1 MDGLVVGKIL
11 NTHGLK
17 GELKIKNLSDFDRFY
32 KGSKLYIEYK
42 NNMIEVYVDSVKD
55 YDNLI
60 LVTFKGLNDINLVEK
75 YKNSYLWIDKL
86 NLDKLD
92 NDEYYYYELKGLP
105 VYNEEGK
112 LRGSVVEVR
121 EIPQGEM
128 LVVKNGSK
136 NSFIPFRKEFIKEV
150 LKDKIIIHEIEGL
163 IYED

>member
-17 GELKIKNLSDFDRFY
+17 GELKVKNLSDFDRFY
-32 KGSKLYIEYK
+32 NGSKLYIEYK
-42 NNMIEVYVDSVKD
+42 NNMIEVTVDSVKD

-60 LVTFKGLNDINLVEK
+60 LVTFKDLNDINLVEK
-75 YKNSYLWIDKL
+75 YKNSFLWIDKSD
-86 NLDKLD
+86 LDKLD
-92 NDEYYYYELKGLP
+92 NDEYYYYQLVGLP
-105 VYNEEGK
+105 LYNEEGK
-112 LRGSVVEVR
+112 LRGNVVEVR

-136 NSFIPFRKEFIKEV
+136 NSFIPFRKEFIKSV